1 MRRDAMSS
9 RASSSRDD
17 RASTSIDRRSVGTAV
32 TNSTNSHP
40 APESRSG
47 SRARDAN
54 AERATLATCS
64 WCFHLTQHVVVGS
77 RGVAMRCGACA
88 RRTTRCERFATCRA
102 AARGGDGWD
111 DARCLSCAGVVPKP
125 WRACDPGE
133 VERQLAPRGRCSW
146 CGESARHR
154 VTRAVGRRGTY
165 LSHCSSCARATHK
178 CERCA
183 DGFAKIGDGR
193 CAACAGWVSDWDVD
207 AETFARSTRVVAWC
221 SWCGEKSAHVGRG
234 VCGEANGDGVAG
246 RDAVVAFECMV
257 CGGGTTPCA
266 RCGDAGVMRKRSRP
280 GGGGSCARCVVAD
293 ERVKKINIGGYVSV
307 PTIGAL
313 TKSLARAF
321 TKKRDGGDAAR
332 RLDGETEDDE
342 IARRWNVRIA
352 RRDAADEQAS
362 FIFDV
367 LNRESEYR
375 DKAYRAGLIRPFL
388 LLATLPPRE
397 RARLGMRLGV
407 TLCRSSSYLDPH
419 AEAWKLLRDPA
430 CGLQTRGGNASK
442 VVEKATGVGRGAH
455 WIDILYAT
463 LTLGA
468 DSGTCPASD
477 ASEIDDL
484 PKFRSSGHVMFA
496 LRVSAHPSLCAY
508 ELAALRLVSRA
519 QRGRLAP
526 AATMTLEG
534 AYKHP
539 RMEALKS
546 RLRRAYAEDGDE
558 VAKYAVTAAFASSSW
573 ATSTRALTPDD
584 VADVADDVFG
594 MLLDGTPLSRRG
606 DYFASESPREETSE
620 EIMSLGA
627 PSLLGALAASTSV
640 GFASYTAAQF
650 APTKFAVLTPRDI
663 MDLTTGVRT
672 PTLASSG
679 VFEPVAVLLVHNV
692 LLAARNVHVDD
703 QLPREATRL
712 SRDALVAAGSPSVAL
727 ETPRRAGETSPESAA
742 GTERDVSPWA
752 PKYVHLKDDD
762 AEARLEELEDAE
774 ESAAMLARYIN
785 ALDTSDL
792 YAGDEVLSSEN
803 LSSDDGE

>member
-1 MRRDAMSS
+1 M
-9 RASSSRDD
+9 
-17 RASTSIDRRSVGTAV
+17 
-32 TNSTNSHP
+32 P
-40 APESRSG
+40 W
-47 SRARDAN
+47 
-54 AERATLATCS
+54 ER
-64 WCFHLTQHVVVGS
+64 
-77 RGVAMRCGACA
+77 
-88 RRTTRCERFATCRA
+88 
-102 AARGGDGWD
+102 
-111 DARCLSCAGVVPKP
+111 
-125 WRACDPGE
+125 CDPGE
-133 VERQLAPRGRCSW
+133 VERRLAPRGWCSW
-146 CGESARHR
+146 CGASSRHR
-154 VTRAVGRRGTY
+154 VTRASGRRGTY

-193 CAACAGWVSDWDVD
+193 CAVCAGWVSDWDVD
-207 AETFARSTRVVAWC
+207 AETFARRTRVVAWC
-221 SWCGEKSAHVGRG
+221 SWCGEKCAHVGRG
-234 VCGEANGDGVAG
+234 VRGEVNGGNDAA
-246 RDAVVAFECMV
+246 RDAVARFECMV

-266 RCGDAGVMRKRSRP
+266 LCGDAGVMRKRSRP

-293 ERVKKINIGGYVSV
+293 ERMKKINIGGYVSV

-321 TKKRDGGDAAR
+321 TKRRDGGADGAR
-332 RLDGETEDDE
+332 GSDDETEDEE
-342 IARRWNVRIA
+342 IARRWNVRVA

-367 LNRESEYR
+367 LDRESEYR

-419 AEAWKLLRDPA
+419 AEAWKLLRDPV

-442 VVEKATGVGRGAH
+442 VVEKATGAGRGAH

-477 ASEIDDL
+477 PSEIDDL
-484 PKFRSSGHVMFA
+484 PTFRSSGHAMFA
-496 LRVSAHPSLCAY
+496 LRVSAHPALRAY
-508 ELAALRLVSRA
+508 EMAALRLVSRA

-526 AATMTLEG
+526 AATTALEG
-534 AYKHP
+534 ACKHP

-558 VAKYAVTAAFASSSW
+558 VAKHAVTAAFAASSW

-672 PTLASSG
+672 PMLASSG

-703 QLPREATRL
+703 HLPHDATRL
-712 SRDALVAAGSPSVAL
+712 SRDALAAARSPSVAL
-727 ETPRRAGETSPESAA
+727 ETPRRVGETSPESAA
-742 GTERDVSPWA
+742 GTDRDVSPWA
-752 PKYVHLKDDD
+752 PKYAHLKDDD
-762 AEARLEELEDAE
+762 AEARLEELEDVE

-792 YAGDEVLSSEN
+792 YVGDEVLSSDN
-803 LSSDDGE
+803 LSSDDEE